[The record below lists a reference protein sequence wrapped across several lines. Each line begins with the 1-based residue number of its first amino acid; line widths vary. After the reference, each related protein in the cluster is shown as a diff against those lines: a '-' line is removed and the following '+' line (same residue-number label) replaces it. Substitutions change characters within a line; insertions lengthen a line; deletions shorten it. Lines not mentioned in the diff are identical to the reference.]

1 MDAVDS
7 WLNMEI
13 KPEEIIRSLL
23 DYFELQK
30 SIFNLQ
36 NILMSLD

>member
-1 MDAVDS
+1 MDVVDS

-13 KPEEIIRSLL
+13 KPGEIIRSLQ

-36 NILMSLD
+36 NVLMSLD